1 MVLRSLLTEE
11 YSDGKLRFEILLP
24 IKRYHCPKH
33 PDMPDSPP
41 PPSYG
46 GYGGN
51 LTKVARDQ
59 CHTVRPATD
68 TRYRPLLDIKPS
80 DPSTVDEA
88 QLLISNCGQQV
99 VVITA
104 DQQIYKVILDNIW
117 ATQGLF
123 RNSYPR
129 LGGLHI
135 IMNFSSSVDEPMVDT
150 SLSDNLKHAFGGI
163 DKMLSGKKFPQNVRA
178 FSMLTEERLHK
189 HMSDVETL
197 RSWMHADRHI
207 QQK

>member
-1 MVLRSLLTEE
+1 M
-11 YSDGKLRFEILLP
+11 
-24 IKRYHCPKH
+24 
-33 PDMPDSPP
+33 
-41 PPSYG
+41 
-46 GYGGN
+46 
-51 LTKVARDQ
+51 
-59 CHTVRPATD
+59 
-68 TRYRPLLDIKPS
+68 
-80 DPSTVDEA
+80 DEA

-123 RNSYPR
+123 RNIYPR

-135 IMNFSSSVDEPMVDT
+135 IMNFSSSVDEPMVDS

-197 RSWMHADRHI
+197 RSWM
-207 QQK
+207 QC